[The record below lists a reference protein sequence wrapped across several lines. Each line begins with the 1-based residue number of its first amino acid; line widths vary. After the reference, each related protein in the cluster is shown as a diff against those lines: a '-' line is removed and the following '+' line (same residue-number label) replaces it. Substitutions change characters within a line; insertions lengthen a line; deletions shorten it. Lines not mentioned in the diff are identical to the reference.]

1 MYINPIGASI
11 AVRSIPSSNINENDA
26 LGAVSNTPPSYNQNS
41 NMLFSAT
48 NINKTGILTQNVI
61 QTLQDFGVDNTRLSI
76 DENVALQHFILNLY
90 NILTSVDTNNPT
102 DAGLTNMPIDLA
114 HIDLTNSANDTAPVD
129 STNSANDT
137 APVDSTNSANDTAPV
152 DSTNLTNDTAPVDS
166 TNSANDTAPV
176 DSTNLTNDTAP
187 VDSTNSANETAPVDS
202 TNLTNDT
209 APVDST
215 NLTNDTAPVD
225 STNSANETAP
235 VDSTNLTNDTALFN
249 DSANSNSINAYNN
262 SNSNLQIIIGEVQ
275 KITELNLNF
284 DNLLQTLNIN
294 SDSINLLD
302 FLRVLNSNIDNSYS
316 SQNKGYLISV
326 TA

>member
-137 APVDSTNSANDTAPV
+137 APVDSTNSAN
-152 DSTNLTNDTAPVDS
+152 
-166 TNSANDTAPV
+166 
-176 DSTNLTNDTAP
+176 
-187 VDSTNSANETAPVDS
+187 
-202 TNLTNDT
+202 
-209 APVDST
+209 
-215 NLTNDTAPVD
+215 
-225 STNSANETAP
+225 ETAP

-326 TA
+326 TAWVL

>member
-152 DSTNLTNDTAPVDS
+152 DSTN
-166 TNSANDTAPV
+166 
-176 DSTNLTNDTAP
+176 
-187 VDSTNSANETAPVDS
+187 SANETAPVDS

-225 STNSANETAP
+225 STNSANDTAP

>member
-11 AVRSIPSSNINENDA
+11 TVRSILSSNINENDA

-41 NMLFSAT
+41 NTLFSAT

-129 STNSANDT
+129 STN
-137 APVDSTNSANDTAPV
+137 
-152 DSTNLTNDTAPVDS
+152 LTNDTAPVDS
-166 TNSANDTAPV
+166 TNSANDTA
-176 DSTNLTNDTAP
+176 
-187 VDSTNSANETAPVDS
+187 
-202 TNLTNDT
+202 
-209 APVDST
+209 
-215 NLTNDTAPVD
+215 
-225 STNSANETAP
+225 
-235 VDSTNLTNDTALFN
+235 LFN
-249 DSANSNSINAYNN
+249 NSANSNSINAYNN

>member
-11 AVRSIPSSNINENDA
+11 TVRSILSSNINENDA

-41 NMLFSAT
+41 NTLFSAT

-61 QTLQDFGVDNTRLSI
+61 QTLQDFGVDNKRLSI

-129 STNSANDT
+129 STNLTNDTAPVDSTNSANDTAPVDSTNSANETAPVDSTNSANDT

-152 DSTNLTNDTAPVDS
+152 DSTN
-166 TNSANDTAPV
+166 SA
-176 DSTNLTNDTAP
+176 
-187 VDSTNSANETAPVDS
+187 
-202 TNLTNDT
+202 
-209 APVDST
+209 
-215 NLTNDTAPVD
+215 
-225 STNSANETAP
+225 
-235 VDSTNLTNDTALFN
+235 NDTALFN
-249 DSANSNSINAYNN
+249 NSANSNSINAYNN

>member
-26 LGAVSNTPPSYNQNS
+26 LGAVSNTPPSYNLNS
-41 NMLFSAT
+41 NTLFSAT

-129 STNSANDT
+129 STNLTNDTAPVDSTNSANDT

-152 DSTNLTNDTAPVDS
+152 DSTN
-166 TNSANDTAPV
+166 SA
-176 DSTNLTNDTAP
+176 
-187 VDSTNSANETAPVDS
+187 
-202 TNLTNDT
+202 
-209 APVDST
+209 
-215 NLTNDTAPVD
+215 NDTAPVD

-326 TA
+326 TAWVL

>member
-1 MYINPIGASI
+1 M
-11 AVRSIPSSNINENDA
+11 
-26 LGAVSNTPPSYNQNS
+26 
-41 NMLFSAT
+41 
-48 NINKTGILTQNVI
+48 
-61 QTLQDFGVDNTRLSI
+61 QDFGVDNKRLSI

-129 STNSANDT
+129 STNLTNDTAPVDSTNSANDT

-152 DSTNLTNDTAPVDS
+152 DSTN
-166 TNSANDTAPV
+166 SA
-176 DSTNLTNDTAP
+176 
-187 VDSTNSANETAPVDS
+187 
-202 TNLTNDT
+202 
-209 APVDST
+209 
-215 NLTNDTAPVD
+215 
-225 STNSANETAP
+225 
-235 VDSTNLTNDTALFN
+235 NDTALFN
-249 DSANSNSINAYNN
+249 NSANSNSINAYNN

>member
-137 APVDSTNSANDTAPV
+137 APVDSTN
-152 DSTNLTNDTAPVDS
+152 
-166 TNSANDTAPV
+166 
-176 DSTNLTNDTAP
+176 
-187 VDSTNSANETAPVDS
+187 
-202 TNLTNDT
+202 
-209 APVDST
+209 
-215 NLTNDTAPVD
+215 LTNDTAPVD

-326 TA
+326 TAWVL

>member
-11 AVRSIPSSNINENDA
+11 TVRSILSSNINENDA

-41 NMLFSAT
+41 NTLFSAT

-61 QTLQDFGVDNTRLSI
+61 QTLQDFGVDNKRLSI

-129 STNSANDT
+129 STNSNNDT

-152 DSTNLTNDTAPVDS
+152 DL

-176 DSTNLTNDTAP
+176 DSTNSNNDTAP
-187 VDSTNSANETAPVDS
+187 VDSTNSA
-202 TNLTNDT
+202 
-209 APVDST
+209 
-215 NLTNDTAPVD
+215 
-225 STNSANETAP
+225 
-235 VDSTNLTNDTALFN
+235 NDTALFN

>member
-11 AVRSIPSSNINENDA
+11 TVRSILSSNINENDA

-41 NMLFSAT
+41 NTLFSAT

-61 QTLQDFGVDNTRLSI
+61 QTLQDFGVDNKRLSI

-129 STNSANDT
+129 STN
-137 APVDSTNSANDTAPV
+137 
-152 DSTNLTNDTAPVDS
+152 LTNDTAPVDS
-166 TNSANDTAPV
+166 TNSANDTA
-176 DSTNLTNDTAP
+176 
-187 VDSTNSANETAPVDS
+187 
-202 TNLTNDT
+202 
-209 APVDST
+209 
-215 NLTNDTAPVD
+215 
-225 STNSANETAP
+225 
-235 VDSTNLTNDTALFN
+235 LFN
-249 DSANSNSINAYNN
+249 NSANSNSINAYNN

-326 TA
+326 TAWVL

>member
-114 HIDLTNSANDTAPVD
+114 HIDLTNSA
-129 STNSANDT
+129 
-137 APVDSTNSANDTAPV
+137 
-152 DSTNLTNDTAPVDS
+152 NDTAPVDS

>member
-137 APVDSTNSANDTAPV
+137 APVDSTN
-152 DSTNLTNDTAPVDS
+152 
-166 TNSANDTAPV
+166 
-176 DSTNLTNDTAP
+176 
-187 VDSTNSANETAPVDS
+187 
-202 TNLTNDT
+202 
-209 APVDST
+209 
-215 NLTNDTAPVD
+215 LTNDTAPVD

>member
-152 DSTNLTNDTAPVDS
+152 DSTN
-166 TNSANDTAPV
+166 
-176 DSTNLTNDTAP
+176 
-187 VDSTNSANETAPVDS
+187 SANETAPVDS

>member
-11 AVRSIPSSNINENDA
+11 TVRSILSSNINENDA

-41 NMLFSAT
+41 NTLFSAT

-61 QTLQDFGVDNTRLSI
+61 QTLQDFGVDNKRLSI

-129 STNSANDT
+129 STN
-137 APVDSTNSANDTAPV
+137 
-152 DSTNLTNDTAPVDS
+152 LTNDTAPVDS
-166 TNSANDTAPV
+166 TNSANDTA
-176 DSTNLTNDTAP
+176 
-187 VDSTNSANETAPVDS
+187 
-202 TNLTNDT
+202 
-209 APVDST
+209 
-215 NLTNDTAPVD
+215 
-225 STNSANETAP
+225 
-235 VDSTNLTNDTALFN
+235 LFN
-249 DSANSNSINAYNN
+249 NSANSNSINAYNN

>member
-166 TNSANDTAPV
+166 TNSAN
-176 DSTNLTNDTAP
+176 
-187 VDSTNSANETAPVDS
+187 E
-202 TNLTNDT
+202 
-209 APVDST
+209 
-215 NLTNDTAPVD
+215 TAPVD

>member
-137 APVDSTNSANDTAPV
+137 A
-152 DSTNLTNDTAPVDS
+152 
-166 TNSANDTAPV
+166 
-176 DSTNLTNDTAP
+176 
-187 VDSTNSANETAPVDS
+187 
-202 TNLTNDT
+202 
-209 APVDST
+209 
-215 NLTNDTAPVD
+215 
-225 STNSANETAP
+225 
-235 VDSTNLTNDTALFN
+235 LFN
-249 DSANSNSINAYNN
+249 NSANSNSINAYNN

-326 TA
+326 TAWVL

>member
-166 TNSANDTAPV
+166 TNSAN
-176 DSTNLTNDTAP
+176 
-187 VDSTNSANETAPVDS
+187 ETAPVDS